1 MSPFDLFN
9 VEAGPGRHTLT
20 ESESEADRDAPGGPL
35 DLRDLPVP
43 DGWEASGDAHA
54 VTFQS
59 PDTCFWTAAVFPDR
73 PGPAAVVSSA
83 LDGLREE
90 YEDLEV
96 TPTPGPPSAAG
107 ETARDAAFFC
117 LDATVTARARAFR
130 TATLTCLVFQQGDD
144 RDLEEHAAVLD
155 ALTRRFVRRVCSS
168 S

>member
-9 VEAGPGRHTLT
+9 IEAGPSRHVLT
-20 ESESEADRDAPGGPL
+20 ERDAAPERDGDGGPL

-43 DGWEASGDAHA
+43 DGWEASGGAEA

-59 PDTCFWTAAVFPDR
+59 PDSCFWTAAVFPDR
-73 PGPAAVVSSA
+73 PAPAAVVSSA

-96 TPTPGPPSAAG
+96 SPTPGPPLAAG

-130 TATLTCLVFQQGDD
+130 TPALTCLIFHQGDD
-144 RDLEEHAAVLD
+144 RDLEEHGETLAALS
-155 ALTRRFVRRVCSS
+155 RRLVRRLSPDC
-168 S
+168 